1 MRGGA
6 FGILFFGGICY
17 EKFSIDRNGTY
28 GLARSHLFRHQ
39 ARSAKAAKAKS
50 KSGSAPHLYQHLAFS
65 TNAAKAKNQIRRA
78 PHLFSHSVFST
89 NAAKA
94 KNKSGAPLISFST
107 LLLPPMPQKQRI
119 NQIKHL
125 YFPIIA
131 HEKRRRSAFGVKL
144 FCGEDRARGLLND
157 GGGDAAEEEAFYG
170 AEASAAEDDEIG
182 LCFFRLF

>member
-65 TNAAKAKNQIRRA
+65 TNAAKAKN
-78 PHLFSHSVFST
+78 
-89 NAAKA
+89 
-94 KNKSGAPLISFST
+94 KSGVPLIAFNT
-107 LLLPPMPQKQRI
+107 LLLAPMPQKQRI

-144 FCGEDRARGLLND
+144 FCGEDRAGSLLND

-170 AEASAAEDDEIG
+170 AEAAAAEDDEIG